1 MEKRKQ
7 YLVKNLPL
15 MSLRDWL
22 NELIAL
28 DEGKKFTVGNVQG
41 YIRRGK
47 IPKKFGN
54 GGMLIERAKFDDQRV
69 KLYNVFV
76 YQMNQNDE
84 NKCEVCDNK

>member
-22 NELIAL
+22 NEQIAL

-41 YIRRGK
+41 YIRRGNL
-47 IPKKFGN
+47 GT
-54 GGMLIERAKFDDQRV
+54 GE
-69 KLYNVFV
+69 
-76 YQMNQNDE
+76 
-84 NKCEVCDNK
+84 C